1 MTNFSKKFCAKSP
14 FKSDSKYA
22 LTKEE
27 EDRLYE
33 LQNRDKIKEEEKKK
47 RIQNYEK
54 SSPNYIDPNLVTTY
68 ETGGKNYVGGTLD
81 VPIGRGLKALIKIAG
96 KYFLTDK

>member
-33 LQNRDKIKEEEKKK
+33 LQNRDKIKEEEKEE
-47 RIQNYEK
+47 RIENYEK
-54 SSPNYIDPNLVTTY
+54 SSPNYIDPNLIAKY
-68 ETGGKNYVGGTLD
+68 ETKGKYVGGTLD
-81 VPIGRGLKALIKIAG
+81 VPVGRGLKALIKIAG
-96 KYFLTDK
+96 KYFLKD